1 MNIITLVKEQFF
13 FKDIV
18 LDTAADPYYRGNI
31 WNFDD
36 IIAYLSYKN
45 FVLFFLNIMLSNRK
59 KLVQKKDLWSL

>member
-36 IIAYLSYKN
+36 IIAP
-45 FVLFFLNIMLSNRK
+45 
-59 KLVQKKDLWSL
+59 KL